1 MGLNTI
7 ADLIQKKGSDYLA
20 KLLEGE
26 LIITEKLDTFRIQ
39 FEKKDGE
46 LVFFKKDNS
55 QITLIERTLDD
66 TWEQA
71 LIEIPTLIG
80 KTKLPEG
87 IRYGVAYTPVERPLR
102 IPYTNLP
109 KYILT
114 DITKRVDNKVVESYD
129 YSEVKHWAGMLC
141 MGRPPVLFEGQ
152 LNEDQKRLI
161 IDYGTG
167 EYEGEYESF
176 ADLITK
182 TLESSYS
189 KENIIEG
196 IVIKNGKTLV
206 QVLSSEFE
214 LLNEAY
220 IKNTNESRD
229 FYDVVMLS
237 LIDFMDSYKLPKIIS
252 ESKDEMY
259 IEIVNDI
266 FNKYCDSGKLDESS
280 ESKYLTPPSFG
291 TSGKLNTKFIKN
303 EEAIENIKQNEIY
316 EALYRVVLSSFKKYK
331 KPYGLL
337 NENVIEKFNN
347 YVGVINNVIHEELE
361 ITEHVNDY
369 IAAMDSRY
377 GPLNEARSK
386 NVTIRS
392 LKRRKPNDI
401 DNMRVISS
409 VQSAFLPKE
418 SNLEQGSKRVAIYL
432 TTFQPFTN
440 SQKLNID
447 LIKSQWNVPVILGAV
462 STEREL
468 KGNDF
473 HVNDGIV
480 NGQMRSL
487 SNFNKEDTPSYMML
501 NSWSLKEI
509 FEFCRPHYEPLI
521 IFTDKGKKS
530 ELALQLFYEEEV
542 MGGTLNVLPE
552 FNIGE
557 MENKDALSALRAVE
571 DGNGSLF
578 MEITPKP
585 VHNFYDQIINEYRTW
600 EGSVLTQFEPIKYPE
615 IDR

>member
-7 ADLIQKKGSDYLA
+7 ADLIQKRGSDYLE

-26 LIITEKLDTFRIQ
+26 LVISEKLDTFRIQ

-46 LVFFKKDNS
+46 LIFFKKDNS
-55 QITLIERTLDD
+55 PITLIERTLDD

-114 DITKRVDNKVVESYD
+114 DITKRDGDKIIETYD
-129 YSEVKHWAGMLC
+129 YDEVKHWAGILC
-141 MGRPPVLFEGQ
+141 MGRPPVLFEGE
-152 LNEDQKRLI
+152 LNEDQKNLI
-161 IDYGTG
+161 TDYGTG
-167 EYEGEYESF
+167 KYEGEYESF
-176 ADLITK
+176 SELITK
-182 TLESSYS
+182 TLKSSYS

-196 IVIKNGKTLV
+196 IVIKNGKNIA
-206 QVLSSEFE
+206 QVVSYEFE

-220 IKNTNESRD
+220 KKKTNSSRD

-237 LIDFMDSYKLPKIIS
+237 LIDFMDSYKLPKLTT
-252 ESKDEMY
+252 ENKDEMY

-266 FNKYCDSGKLDESS
+266 FNKYCKKERIDENFDP
-280 ESKYLTPPSFG
+280 KYLTPPSFG
-291 TSGKLNTKFIKN
+291 TSGKLNKKFIKN
-303 EEAIENIKQNEIY
+303 EETIKNLEKDEIY
-316 EALYRVVLSSFKKYK
+316 EAFYRVILSSFKKYK

-337 NENVIEKFNN
+337 TEHVIDKFNN
-347 YVGVINNVIHEELE
+347 YVGVINNAIHEEINIVE
-361 ITEHVNDY
+361 YVNEYIDY
-369 IAAMDSRY
+369 MSNTRPI
-377 GPLNEARSK
+377 NEARSE
-386 NVTIRS
+386 NVSVRA
-392 LKRRKPNDI
+392 LKRRQPNDI
-401 DNMRVISS
+401 DNMRVVAS
-409 VQSAFLPKE
+409 VQSAFLPREAMMSQGKE
-418 SNLEQGSKRVAIYL
+418 RVAIYL
-432 TTFQPFTN
+432 TSYKPFTN
-440 SQKLNID
+440 SQRTNIEQ
-447 LIKSQWNVPVILGAV
+447 IRSQWNVPVILAAV
-462 STEREL
+462 SKDREL
-468 KGNDF
+468 KGSEF
-473 HVNDGIV
+473 HLSDGV
-480 NGQMRSL
+480 VRGQMRSL
-487 SNFNKEDTPSYMML
+487 SNFNKEVIPSYMML

-509 FEFCRPHYEPLI
+509 FQFCRPHYEPLI
-521 IFTDKGKKS
+521 IFTDKGKKA

-557 MENKDALSALRAVE
+557 MENKDALPALRMIE
-571 DGNGSLF
+571 DGNGSGF
-578 MEITPKP
+578 MEITPGS

-600 EGSVLTQFEPIKYPE
+600 EGAIPHQFEPIKYPE